1 MARLIA
7 VVVADAKARVED
19 DLTRARDVLAAVK
32 EDGRKLEAKVA
43 HLAVE

>member
-1 MARLIA
+1 MALLIA
-7 VVVADAKARVED
+7 VVAGDAKARAED

-32 EDGRKLEAKVA
+32 EDGRKLKAEVA